1 MKNPNGKPVGLMV
14 EGSTAYM
21 SALEASKGLMN
32 NPDIKEG
39 GDIIDKTAQK
49 DSAPTT
55 LKHEGM
61 SMKHDGVPMKHDGV
75 PMKHDGVPMK
85 DYKGMSMKYDSPVP
99 LHGPLHEGHEES
111 PATFTAMSGG
121 SSLYQ
126 THLGGV
132 DPKTGSKKKQNK
144 KTKAD
149 SKREYIDKK
158 LNELQKTNPNMS
170 PKEMLEYAQNSYRA
184 LPLSLIHI

>member
-1 MKNPNGKPVGLMV
+1 MAYSPLSKHCIQMKNPNGKSVGLMV

-55 LKHEGM
+55 LKHDGMSMKHDGM

-85 DYKGMSMKYDSPVP
+85 HDGVPMKYDSPVP
-99 LHGPLHEGHEES
+99 AHGPLHAGHEDES
-111 PATFTAMSGG
+111 PAMFTGMSAG
-121 SSLYQ
+121 SALPEKKSMPMVKVNGKL
-126 THLGGV
+126 V
-132 DPKTGSKKKQNK
+132 PKFAADGQGPKDLLKNK
-144 KTKAD
+144 K
-149 SKREYIDKK
+149 
-158 LNELQKTNPNMS
+158 
-170 PKEMLEYAQNSYRA
+170 
-184 LPLSLIHI
+184 

>member
-1 MKNPNGKPVGLMV
+1 MAYSPLSKHCIQMKNPNGKPVGLMV

-49 DSAPTT
+49 DSAPKM
-55 LKHEGM
+55 KHDGM

-85 DYKGMSMKYDSPVP
+85 HDGVPMKYDSPVP
-99 LHGPLHEGHEES
+99 AHGPLHAGHEDDDS
-111 PATFTAMSGG
+111 PAMFTGHSGG
-121 SSLYQ
+121 SSLHQ
-126 THLGGV
+126 KLPMVELDGKMVPKFAV
-132 DPKTGSKKKQNK
+132 DGKGKNDLKKK
-144 KTKAD
+144 
-149 SKREYIDKK
+149 
-158 LNELQKTNPNMS
+158 
-170 PKEMLEYAQNSYRA
+170 
-184 LPLSLIHI
+184 